1 LLAKESRHR
10 RQGQKDNLKVL
21 QIVVSKSKSKSNFHA
36 SLLEKCRYP
45 FWIVVVEHMAE
56 HKLIQN
62 VQYSFPETLSSQ
74 LAFGDTYDHGTSF
87 LGWGPLG
94 LLTTSRSFQVTNR
107 LDARM
112 IGKPA
117 AESTDSDTSETP
129 W

>member
-36 SLLEKCRYP
+36 SLLEKCRLK
-45 FWIVVVEHMAE
+45 WIVVVEHMAE
-56 HKLIQN
+56 HKLIQD